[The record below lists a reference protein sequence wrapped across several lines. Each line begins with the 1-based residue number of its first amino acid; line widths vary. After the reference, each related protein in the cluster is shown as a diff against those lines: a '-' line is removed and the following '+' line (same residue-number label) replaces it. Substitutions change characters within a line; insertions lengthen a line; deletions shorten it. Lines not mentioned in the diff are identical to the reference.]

1 MKITIQVVVESA
13 DVPAVVTDVVTLERE
28 ALTDE
33 TFGLSLAEGK
43 TILAGVQEAIV
54 AQQAAAYL
62 ATQQT
67 CPVCGTARRHK
78 GHHQIVV
85 RLLFGTLRLDSP
97 RLRRCSCQPVDGPRS
112 SSPLAERLPERT
124 TPERRYL
131 EAKWAALLPFGVT
144 IDVLEE
150 VLPLQANRATVYR
163 HAQQVAE
170 RLEDELGDE
179 QPFFI
184 EGCQRDWDA
193 LPRPDGPLRVGIDGG
208 YVHARDGDRE
218 QGRLVRADRRQER
231 AD

>member
-78 GHHQIVV
+78 GHHHACQSG
-85 RLLFGTLRLDSP
+85 RHQSDATWKPSG
-97 RLRRCSCQPVDGPRS
+97 RRCC
-112 SSPLAERLPERT
+112 PLA
-124 TPERRYL
+124 
-131 EAKWAALLPFGVT
+131 
-144 IDVLEE
+144 
-150 VLPLQANRATVYR
+150 
-163 HAQQVAE
+163 
-170 RLEDELGDE
+170 
-179 QPFFI
+179 
-184 EGCQRDWDA
+184 
-193 LPRPDGPLRVGIDGG
+193 
-208 YVHARDGDRE
+208 
-218 QGRLVRADRRQER
+218 
-231 AD
+231 